1 VCSFYSR
8 LSVCLHQAIATGKG
22 PNGYTD
28 ITILY
33 LCYLLHLST
42 HSNFRSNQT
51 IITGS
56 FTVDAWWMPMLGIPV
71 CLATTWGVVRGEPHQ
86 LAIQAQTSLS
96 LLKMSFSPDNPD
108 ANGAIRKGQILTK
121 APELLWCV
129 CFPLLKSCCHI
140 RWCRSQWP
148 RGMWLRPWSLGHWD
162 RGFESGYGMDVCL
175 HLYTWCCPV

>member
-1 VCSFYSR
+1 VR
-8 LSVCLHQAIATGKG
+8 LQLNVAKCVHFIPVCLHQAIATGKG

-28 ITILY
+28 VTILY
-33 LCYLLHLST
+33 LCYLLHLSA

-129 CFPLLKSCCHI
+129 CFRLLVKIMLSYSVLSVPVTA
-140 RWCRSQWP
+140 RS
-148 RGMWLRPWSLGHWD
+148 
-162 RGFESGYGMDVCL
+162 VA
-175 HLYTWCCPV
+175 